1 MTSAHS
7 HAATPPRSLRI
18 AYIAEF
24 FPSKSET
31 WVHHEIDTLQRMGCT
46 VQVFAT
52 RPKPENVPSELN
64 HFVALTTYLPELCA
78 EWRSCFK
85 TLSDPSLLKPVL
97 TGLIDDCSGVR
108 RRAQVIRDLIYVSK
122 LTPAI
127 SHFQPDIVYAHFA
140 GTRAN
145 IALFLS
151 LISKVP
157 FAIKMH
163 AGDVFNRVALFQI
176 KCTSAARML
185 TISNYNID
193 FIRSHYPDVNAT
205 RFDRHTCGIPLPE
218 YPFQPVHA
226 VDETPIILAVGRL
239 VRMKGFDVLLRASR
253 ILLDQKFLH
262 RVVIIGDGP
271 ERTRL
276 ERLRSKLNL
285 DEVVD
290 LKGYVSPNGV
300 RTELSTAA
308 LFALPAIWDSAASTQ
323 DGIPVSLME
332 AMALGVLVVSTT
344 TSGIP
349 ELIQDGVSGLLAGP
363 NDPAALAQKIRHG
376 CELSGAAR
384 LEMLR
389 MARKKVEADHDA
401 EKLTAQL
408 LKIFEDITCAG

>member
-1 MTSAHS
+1 MTPAHS
-7 HAATPPRSLRI
+7 HAATPPHSLRI
-18 AYIAEF
+18 AFIAEI

-31 WVHHEIDTLQRMGCT
+31 WVHHEIDALKRMGCT

-52 RPKPENVPSELN
+52 HAKPENIPSELI

-85 TLSDPSLLKPVL
+85 TLSEPSLLKPVL
-97 TGLIDDCSGVR
+97 AGLIGDCSGVR
-108 RRAQVIRDLIYVSK
+108 RRAQVIRDLFYVSI

-127 SHFQPDIVYAHFA
+127 SHFQPDILYSHFA
-140 GTRAN
+140 GTRSN
-145 IALFLS
+145 IALFYS

-157 FAIKMH
+157 FVIKLH
-163 AGDVFNRVALFQI
+163 AGDIFNRVALFRL
-176 KCTSAARML
+176 KSANAASML
-185 TISNYNID
+185 TISGYNIN
-193 FIRSHYPDVNAT
+193 FIRSHYPDVNASC
-205 RFDRHTCGIPLPE
+205 FEQHACGILLPE
-218 YPFQPVHA
+218 FPFQPVYA
-226 VDETPIILAVGRL
+226 VHGMPMILAVGRL

-253 ILLDQKFLH
+253 ILLDEGFQH

-271 ERTRL
+271 EWPRL
-276 ERLRSKLNL
+276 ERLRSRLNL

-290 LKGYVSPNGV
+290 LKGYVSPTGV
-300 RTELSTAA
+300 RTELSTATV
-308 LFALPAIWDSAASTQ
+308 FALPAVWDSAAKTQ

-363 NDPAALAQKIRHG
+363 NDPAALAQKIRFG
-376 CELSGAAR
+376 CEIGGVAR

-408 LKIFEDITCAG
+408 LNIFEGITCAG